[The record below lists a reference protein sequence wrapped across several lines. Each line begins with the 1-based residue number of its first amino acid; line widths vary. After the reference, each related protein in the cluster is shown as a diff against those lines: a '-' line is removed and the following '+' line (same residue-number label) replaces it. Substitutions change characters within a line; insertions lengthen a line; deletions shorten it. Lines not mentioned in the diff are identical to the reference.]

1 MYIFTGQNY
10 SADIGSK
17 KALLFHIKRLCKE
30 QGKNCKGFSQ
40 MPVKQLKAIFYRL
53 KNVDN

>member
-1 MYIFTGQNY
+1 MFIHIGEKLV
-10 SADIGSK
+10 ADIGSK

-30 QGKNCKGFSQ
+30 QDKNYKGFAKLK
-40 MPVKQLKAIFYRL
+40 VKQLKAIFYRL

>member
-30 QGKNCKGFSQ
+30 QGKNCKGFAKLK
-40 MPVKQLKAIFYRL
+40 VKQLKAIFYRL

>member
-30 QGKNCKGFSQ
+30 QDKNYKGFAKLK
-40 MPVKQLKAIFYRL
+40 VKQLKAIFYRL